1 MNIEDRIAVDQIIGV
16 IREYLSSQ
24 SFCFVIKLALLS
36 NRGQFVEQANDQV
49 AMLTN
54 DVLLRPQV
62 SNTS

>member
-24 SFCFVIKLALLS
+24 SFRFVIKLALLS